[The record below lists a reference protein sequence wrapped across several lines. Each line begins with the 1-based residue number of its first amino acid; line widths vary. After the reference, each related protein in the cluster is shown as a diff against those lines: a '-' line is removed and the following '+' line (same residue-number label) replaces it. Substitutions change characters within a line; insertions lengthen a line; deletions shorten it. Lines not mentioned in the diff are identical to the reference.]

1 MIYLHKI
8 LPTFLLPLGIV
19 IVFLLLGA
27 SLKRRSFIWVGLII
41 LALASSPI
49 VSMFSVKLIESDY
62 PERLTAQEAQ
72 TADAIVVL
80 SSGRKIAPG
89 KARVS
94 EWGDANRFY
103 GGIELFKASRAPK
116 LIFTGGWAP
125 WEPASKPEG
134 DVSAQY
140 AMQLGVPKGSIFI
153 SKPVLNTAEEAVGVA
168 ELLGQEKN
176 IKPISILLVTSSY
189 HMERAKQLFELAGF
203 KVFPFPVDFQRS
215 RDHQITLIDFF
226 PSANALAKNEMV
238 VRELYGR
245 AYYSLRN
252 NYFKK

>member
-8 LPTFLLPLGIV
+8 LPVFILPLGV
-19 IVFLLLGA
+19 ILVFLLVGA
-27 SLKRRSFIWVGLII
+27 FLKRKSFIWAGIVTL
-41 LALASSPI
+41 LFASSPV
-49 VSMFSVKLIESDY
+49 VSMFSVELIESAY
-62 PERLTAQEAQ
+62 PERLTAPEAP

-89 KARVS
+89 KAQVS

-103 GGIELFKASRAPK
+103 GGIELFKAGRAPK

-125 WEPASKPEG
+125 WEPVSKPEG
-134 DVSAQY
+134 EVSAQY
-140 AMQLGVPKGSIFI
+140 AMQLGVPKNSIFV

-189 HMERAKQLFELAGF
+189 HMERAKRLFELAGF
-203 KVFPFPVDFQRS
+203 RVFPFPVDFQRS

-226 PSANALAKNEMV
+226 PSANALAQNEMV

-245 AYYSLRN
+245 AYYSLLSYLRN
-252 NYFKK
+252 